1 MKNKLFGLAGVIG
14 ILLVSFLIAS
24 AFSSQ
29 KQPPK
34 RKHGNGPKK
43 NYETQT
49 VKLEQVQPRFSS
61 GGIIEAYDKIMLFAE
76 VNGVLA
82 DAQTAFRNGN
92 RFGKDQVLLH
102 IDDSVYKNSVLS
114 QKSSLLNQLTL
125 FIPDLAI
132 DYPESA
138 QKWQTYLDEFD
149 LETEMLPLPKTNHAK
164 EKYFINARN
173 IYSLYYQIKSM
184 EATLKKYTL
193 RAPFDGVITESD
205 ITPGS
210 LVRAGQKL
218 GEFTRTS
225 IYELEAPLN
234 MSHLPF
240 VKIGNKVELTSAD
253 FKDPF
258 SGTISRI
265 NQKIDRNSQTV
276 QIYIRVS
283 DRRLKDG
290 MYLTADIQSSKKI
303 SGTMIPA
310 KWLAEGNKLF
320 IKKTDGFQTKTVH
333 IVLSQG
339 DEVLVEGLNEGEVI
353 LAQEADENI
362 FN

>member
-14 ILLVSFLIAS
+14 ILLTGFLIAG

-34 RKHGNGPKK
+34 RTHSNGQQKSYK
-43 NYETQT
+43 TIN
-49 VKLEQVQPRFSS
+49 VKLEKVQPRFSS

-82 DAQTAFRNGN
+82 DARTSFRSGN
-92 RFGKDQVLLH
+92 RFKKGQVLLH

-149 LETEMLPLPKTNHAK
+149 LEAEMQPLPETSHSK

-184 EATLKKYTL
+184 EATLAKYTL

-218 GEFTRTS
+218 GEFTRTNL
-225 IYELEAPLN
+225 YELEAPVNLG
-234 MSHLPF
+234 HLPF
-240 VKIGNKVELTSAD
+240 IKIGDRVELTSAD
-253 FKDPF
+253 FSKPF

-283 DRRLKDG
+283 DKRLKDG
-290 MYLTADIQSSKKI
+290 MYLTAEMRSSQKI
-303 SGTMIPA
+303 SGVMIPA
-310 KWLAEGNKLF
+310 KWLGKGGTVYL
-320 IKKTDGFQTKTVH
+320 KKNDKFETRV
-333 IVLSQG
+333 VEVLLSQG
-339 DEVLVEGLNEGEVI
+339 DNILVSGLNNGDVI
-353 LAQEADENI
+353 LAQEADEDI
-362 FN
+362 LF